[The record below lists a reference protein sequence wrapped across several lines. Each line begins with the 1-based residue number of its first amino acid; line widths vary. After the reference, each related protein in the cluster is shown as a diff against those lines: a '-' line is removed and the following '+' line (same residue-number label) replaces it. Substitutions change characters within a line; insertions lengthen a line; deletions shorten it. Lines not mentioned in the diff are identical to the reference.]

1 MTRFDGPKFASC
13 SRPDYLNSVMIGGDM
28 ARIPYADPDAFDE
41 KTQNL
46 ISRLAPLNI
55 FRMMAHAPG
64 LLRPFVDL
72 GGAFLYEGTL
82 DPITRECAI
91 LRVGYLS
98 HASYETAQHE
108 KIGRD
113 VGMSDDLIEA
123 VKIGP
128 SATGLSDEQK
138 LTLAYVDD
146 LVANV
151 KAGDATFLPALAHF
165 GAETL
170 QELTLISGYYMM
182 VCRFLETFE
191 VDIESGGAAGL
202 NLEAGRIS

>member
-1 MTRFDGPKFASC
+1 
-13 SRPDYLNSVMIGGDM
+13 M
-28 ARIPYADPDAFDE
+28 ARIPYADPAQFDE
-41 KTQNL
+41 KTAHL
-46 ISRLAPLNI
+46 LERMAPLNI
-55 FRMMAHAPG
+55 FRMMANAPG

-72 GGAFLYEGTL
+72 GGAFLFEGTL
-82 DPITRECAI
+82 DPVTRECAI

-98 HASYETAQHE
+98 DAGYETAQHE

-128 SATGLSDEQK
+128 DAAGLSEEQR

-151 KAGDATFLPALAHF
+151 KAGDATFKPALAHF
-165 GAETL
+165 GVETL
-170 QELTLISGYYMM
+170 QELTLITGYYMM
-182 VCRFLETFE
+182 VSRFLETFE
-191 VDIESGGAAGL
+191 VDIEDGGAAGL
-202 NLEAGRIS
+202 NMDASVPET

>member
-1 MTRFDGPKFASC
+1 
-13 SRPDYLNSVMIGGDM
+13 M
-28 ARIPYADPDAFDE
+28 ARIPYTDDAQLDD
-41 KTQNL
+41 TTRHL
-46 ISRLAPLNI
+46 LSRMAPLNI
-55 FRMMAHAPG
+55 FKMMAHAPG

-72 GGAFLYEGTL
+72 GGAFLFEGKL
-82 DPITRECAI
+82 DPVTRECAI

-98 HASYETAQHE
+98 NASYETAQHE

-113 VGMSDDLIEA
+113 VGMSEALIEA
-123 VKIGP
+123 VKQGP
-128 SATGLSDEQK
+128 SAPGLDQEQA

-151 KAGDATFLPALAHF
+151 KAGDATFKPVLAHF
-165 GAETL
+165 GTEQT
-170 QELTLISGYYMM
+170 QELTLITGYYMM

-202 NLEAGRIS
+202 NMDAESLQ